1 MAEDAGE
8 KTQDA
13 TPHRRQQA
21 REEGNVVH
29 SQDLASAVLLLVALI
44 ALLNV
49 GSAIVK
55 LFFDLSQ
62 EHWGG
67 TAWLELDPATW
78 QHHWWRIL
86 AGVSLALAP
95 LLSIVFVAGILVH
108 LLQVGIL
115 FLPDK
120 LMPDISRLDPIA
132 GFWRLL
138 SLQSAVTVVQGLFKI
153 GVIGTV
159 AYVAFMNQKEEILGL
174 SGREV
179 SEIAVFLV
187 ETLLWI
193 CIKVT
198 VALVI
203 LSLVDYLWQY
213 WQHEKNLKMTTDEVR
228 EEMKNLQGDP
238 ATINRRRQIQR
249 QLAQNRMKSDV
260 PKADVVITNPTELAI
275 AIQYDSKTMRAPIVV
290 AKGAGAMA
298 QQIRRLAL
306 EHNIPIIEKKPLAQ
320 ALFKD
325 VDLGHPIPDKL
336 YGAVAEVLAYVYQLK
351 GKPMPTA

>member
-1 MAEDAGE
+1 MADDGGE
-8 KTQDA
+8 KSQDA

-29 SQDLASAVLLLVALI
+29 SQDLASAVLLLVSLI
-44 ALLNV
+44 TLLNM
-49 GSAIVK
+49 GSALVK
-55 LFFDLSQ
+55 LFLDMSQ

-78 QHHWWRIL
+78 QAHWWRVL
-86 AGVSLALAP
+86 AGVAMALGPFFA
-95 LLSIVFVAGILVH
+95 IVFVGGILVH

-115 FLPDK
+115 FLPQK
-120 LMPDISRLDPIA
+120 LMPDFSRLDPIA
-132 GFWRLL
+132 GFWRLM
-138 SLQSAVTVVQGLFKI
+138 SMQSAVTVVQGMFKI

-159 AYVAFMNQKEEILGL
+159 AYIAFMNQRDEILKL
-174 SGREV
+174 SDRDV
-179 SEIAVFLV
+179 PEIALFVV

-213 WQHEKNLKMTTDEVR
+213 WQHEKNLMMSNDEIR
-228 EEMKNLQGDP
+228 EEMKNQQGDP
-238 ATINRRRQIQR
+238 ATTSRRRQIQR

-290 AKGAGAMA
+290 AKGAGVMA

-306 EHNIPIIEKKPLAQ
+306 EHNIPIVEKKPLAQ
-320 ALFKD
+320 SLFKD
-325 VDLGHPIPDKL
+325 VDIGHPIPDQL

-351 GKPMPTA
+351 GKAMPS

>member
-1 MAEDAGE
+1 MADDGGE
-8 KTQDA
+8 KSQDA

-29 SQDLASAVLLLVALI
+29 SQDLASAVLLLVSLI
-44 ALLNV
+44 ALLNM
-49 GSAIVK
+49 GSALVK
-55 LFFDLSQ
+55 LFFDMSH
-62 EHWGG
+62 EHWGSE
-67 TAWLELDPATW
+67 AWTTLDPATL
-78 QHHWWRIL
+78 QAHWWRIL
-86 AGVSLALAP
+86 GGVTLALAP
-95 LLSIVFVAGILVH
+95 FLAMVFVAGILVH

-120 LMPDISRLDPIA
+120 LMPDFSRLDPIS
-132 GFWRLL
+132 GFWRLM
-138 SLQSAVTVVQGLFKI
+138 SMQSAVTVVQGMFKI

-159 AYVAFMNQKEEILGL
+159 AYIAFNSQLDEILSL

-179 SEIAVFLV
+179 PEIALFVV

-198 VALVI
+198 IALVI

-213 WQHEKNLKMTTDEVR
+213 WQHEKNLKMSSDEVR
-228 EEMKNLQGDP
+228 EEMKNQQGDP
-238 ATINRRRQIQR
+238 ATISRRRQIQR

-275 AIQYDSKTMRAPIVV
+275 AIQYDSKTMRAPIIV
-290 AKGAGAMA
+290 AKGAGVMA

-306 EHNIPIIEKKPLAQ
+306 EHNIPIVEKKPLAQ

-325 VDLGHPIPDKL
+325 VDVGHPIPDKL

-351 GKPMPTA
+351 GKPIQA